1 MILRE
6 VELLYDINYQ
16 NIGDRMVG
24 MALVGTVARNAIIG
38 TIITKTIDTLIVS
51 KINRRMEEKRWLRD
65 KKLDLFAN
73 LSEELLTLDNSN
85 LENSLRN
92 IKRSFSRLILLLDDK
107 KIISQID
114 SYVQTINSKKI
125 DDKEINRISL
135 SLIYKLNENIRKA

>member
-6 VELLYDINYQ
+6 VELLYDTNYQ

-73 LSEELLTLDNSN
+73 LSEELLILDNSN

-114 SYVQTINSKKI
+114 RYVQTINSKKI

-135 SLIYKLNENIRKA
+135 ALIYKLNENIRKA